1 MESDSVSEGVT
12 ALDTQVGGSHYKTL
26 AIQPIT
32 YIMANDL
39 GWCEGNAIKYIT
51 RFKQKG
57 GRQDIEKAVHYL
69 QILLDSLE

>member
-1 MESDSVSEGVT
+1 MESSDLPEGVR
-12 ALDTQVGGSHYKTL
+12 ALDEQIGGNHYKTL
-26 AIQPIT
+26 SIQPIT

>member
-1 MESDSVSEGVT
+1 MR
-12 ALDTQVGGSHYKTL
+12 ALDEQIGGNHYKTL
-26 AIQPIT
+26 SIQPIT